1 MLLEFLIEFK
11 PLVLQF
17 LDILIRLFGISF
29 TTLGLVYIAG
39 RMLELLKTDRS
50 KNILAIISIYS
61 LQFFYELFELQ
72 TNKTPEIVLK
82 TLNEKGW
89 DIFLYGT
96 ISIVIYVT
104 VAWRLYSRI
113 DHFLDKKIGEDNF
126 KPTKKTRKKK

>member
-61 LQFFYELFELQ
+61 LQFLYELFELQ
-72 TNKTPEIVLK
+72 TNKTPEILLK

-113 DHFLDKKIGEDNF
+113 DNFLDKKIGEDEF
-126 KPTKKTRKKK
+126 KPTNKKKKK